1 MARLSLIL
9 ARARNGVI
17 GRQGGLPWH
26 LPGDLAFFKATTLDH
41 AIVMGRKTWDSIGRP
56 LPRRRSIVVTRNPQ
70 WSAVGAERVGS
81 IDAALALCGADED
94 VFVIGGAELYQAALP
109 RADRLILTEI
119 DHDFDG
125 DTFLP
130 APDPALWR
138 ETARVPGPKK
148 DGLPEYNYA
157 FVTYER
163 R

>member
-1 MARLSLIL
+1 MARLALIL

-17 GRQGGLPWH
+17 GKAGGLPWH

-41 AIVMGRKTWDSIGRP
+41 VIVMGRKTWDSIGRP

-70 WSAVGAERVGS
+70 WRAEGAEAVPS
-81 IDAALALCGADED
+81 LDAALALCGADED
-94 VFVIGGAELYQAALP
+94 VYVIGGAELYQAALP

-119 DHDFDG
+119 DHDFEG

-130 APDPALWR
+130 APDPALWQEIDR
-138 ETARVPGPKK
+138 QPGPKK
-148 DGLPEYNYA
+148 DGQPLYEYA
-157 FVTYER
+157 FVTYQR